1 MNTYLISYFNRA
13 KTFGGYAIVV
23 GSSARE
29 ANTILSNQG
38 RYIDEGYLI
47 VSTRDIGFH
56 TEEVTNNRILLE
68 GVSPD
73 GMSAYDLAVRAG
85 FKGTLQQWL
94 DSLKASGGG
103 SGYTPKFQIGGTVT
117 LPAGSEASV
126 SIADIGK
133 DTAGNPIYQLNFGI
147 PKGQDFAFDKLTPED
162 TEELVTLIEDKVVLK
177 ETLGK
182 PGGVATL
189 DENGKIPSSQITA
202 GSTGAATTETV
213 DVSKTIQVT
222 GGPLASALN
231 TAGIDTLNKDMSM
244 QELLELLF
252 TDEKYPEPIYTQ
264 GKLTSII
271 AAPVISIS
279 SNPQEIGTS
288 LTIPTYKVS
297 SINYVATSSEV
308 KGLTYGYSE
317 DKVQKNSSTSITSNI
332 QNIQTVGQYTFT
344 RTLNG
349 VETTVTGGASISI
362 PSTTITIQS
371 GTNTIKNV
379 VTGPA
384 ITGSFEK
391 LPAVWY
397 YSNLGNLRDDKI
409 TQEIEA
415 TTVTASAPKNTTTVS
430 ILGLYP
436 IYANTENLD
445 TLTKQA
451 ISSTKEYTI
460 TLVSSDKASGKLQ
473 SFAVATDDTI
483 SKLEVL
489 NTLSNTWET
498 YDLSRFTLANT
509 TLKSGNVDTLYT
521 VYTRN
526 EYVGETT
533 FKITIL

>member
-56 TEEVTNNRILLE
+56 TEEATNNRILLE

-271 AAPVISIS
+271 AAPAISIS

-297 SINYVATSSEV
+297 SINYVATPSEI

-379 VTGPA
+379 VTGPT

-451 ISSTKEYTI
+451 ISSAKEYTI

-498 YDLSRFTLANT
+498 YDLSRFTLTNT

>member
-103 SGYTPKFQIGGTVT
+103 SGHTPKFQIGGTVT

-288 LTIPTYKVS
+288 LTIPTYKVG
-297 SINYVATSSEV
+297 SINYVATPSEV
-308 KGLTYGYSE
+308 KGLTYGYSK

-451 ISSTKEYTI
+451 ISSAKEYTI

-498 YDLSRFTLANT
+498 YDLSRFTLTNT

>member
-288 LTIPTYKVS
+288 LTIPTYKVG
-297 SINYVATSSEV
+297 SINYVATPSEV

-362 PSTTITIQS
+362 PSTTITIQF
-371 GTNTIKNV
+371 GTNTIKNA

-409 TQEIEA
+409 TQEIKA
-415 TTVTASAPKNTTTVS
+415 TTVTASAPSNTTTVS

-451 ISSTKEYTI
+451 ISSAKEYTI

-498 YDLSRFTLANT
+498 YDLSRFTLTNT

>member
-56 TEEVTNNRILLE
+56 AEKVTNNRILLE

-103 SGYTPKFQIGGTVT
+103 SGYTPKFQIGGTIT
-117 LPAGSEASV
+117 LPAGSDASV

-177 ETLGK
+177 EALGK

-189 DENGKIPSSQITA
+189 DENGKIPNSQITA

-271 AAPVISIS
+271 AAPAISIS
-279 SNPQEIGTS
+279 SNPQEVGTT
-288 LTIPTYKVS
+288 LTVPTYKVS
-297 SINYVATSSEV
+297 SINYVATPTEV

-317 DKVQKNSSTSITSNI
+317 DKVQKNSSTSIISNI
-332 QNIQTVGQYTFT
+332 QNIQTIGQYTFT
-344 RTLNG
+344 RILNG

-371 GTNTIKNV
+371 GINTIKNA

-384 ITGSFEK
+384 ITGSFGK
-391 LPAVWY
+391 IPAVWY
-397 YSNLGNLRDDKI
+397 YSNLSNLRDDKL

-415 TTVTASAPKNTTTVS
+415 TTVTASAPSNTTTVS

-436 IYANTENLD
+436 IYANTESLN

-451 ISSTKEYTI
+451 VSSTKEYTI

-483 SKLEVL
+483 GKLEVL
-489 NTLSNTWET
+489 NTLSNTWEI
-498 YDLSRFTLANT
+498 YDLSRFTLTNT